1 VFARL
6 LRDRAGPLDS
16 SSLGGL
22 YHGEGGRKAFPSR
35 AGDVLAL
42 PRREK
47 MRLHRLLA
55 GRAERLCGLQR
66 KRASM
71 ALGSM
76 TRNIRFSQ
84 VTTAEFVSR
93 HISELFSYFGHCL
106 HFVARRMPNALTAF
120 LRLLTAKHRERCV
133 KDVVHRVGHFRVH
146 LTDLVSRSRM
156 KKFDAAHCQ
165 FWAGRRRVLGW
176 NDPGNT
182 CWAHCAPK
190 SGVVPAQHAG
200 LKEARLHTFT
210 T

>member
-1 VFARL
+1 MA
-6 LRDRAGPLDS
+6 LDS
-16 SSLGGL
+16 VTGILRLNKVS
-22 YHGEGGRKAFPSR
+22 
-35 AGDVLAL
+35 AG
-42 PRREK
+42 
-47 MRLHRLLA
+47 
-55 GRAERLCGLQR
+55 
-66 KRASM
+66 
-71 ALGSM
+71 
-76 TRNIRFSQ
+76 TR
-84 VTTAEFVSR
+84 FVSR
-93 HISELFSYFGHCL
+93 KSAELSSSFAHFL
-106 HFVARRMPNALTAF
+106 HSLGRRITHATEAF
-120 LRLLTAKHRERCV
+120 LPLISLKESERYV
-133 KDVVHRVGHFRVH
+133 KYGVHRVGHFRVH